1 MPAKAARGA
10 KAKPPGSS
18 KGRTGR
24 RRQEEEGKPEGGR
37 GAGEGKEGAATT
49 LATTAAPASSAL
61 LVREAWAPHF
71 RRLAAES
78 PRGAAAAAADGDLAV
93 LLDDALEDAEGA
105 LLRAGVGSLRIHGG
119 EGGGGGE
126 EGASAS
132 PPPTSARDAAS
143 EALRHFLDCAV
154 ASSSS
159 SDDDEDAEAA
169 AVVRVFRLIA
179 GLAAATG
186 AARPLVD
193 RAVELSGTLLDR
205 VRAGALLF
213 LKQVVVAVT
222 SPRLQQ
228 LGQSR
233 SFLPP
238 CDAAASEDDKNA
250 VLDAI
255 SEALAL
261 ACTDKSKLV
270 RRSAVGACGAL
281 LALDTAEA
289 DVLQSVVWVSQH
301 DPAPANRAA
310 GVRALP
316 VRAETAEVVVARVR
330 DVSPLVRVAAL
341 RRLSTSLGALDPE
354 LCAAIVQSGYTERY
368 ESRPP
373 PPPPF
378 CLRGVHAS
386 SAPAHTRTRSLSPS
400 LST

>member
-10 KAKPPGSS
+10 KSKPPGGS
-18 KGRTGR
+18 KARTGP
-24 RRQEEEGKPEGGR
+24 RRQEEGKPEGGR
-37 GAGEGKEGAATT
+37 GAGEGKEGGATT
-49 LATTAAPASSAL
+49 LATTAAPASSVL

-78 PRGAAAAAADGDLAV
+78 PDGDLAV

-105 LLRAGVGSLRIHGG
+105 LLSAGVGSLRINDGEEGEGGG
-119 EGGGGGE
+119 EGG
-126 EGASAS
+126 APAS
-132 PPPTSARDAAS
+132 PPPSARDAAS

-159 SDDDEDAEAA
+159 DGGDDEDAEEAA
-169 AVVRVFRLIA
+169 TVVRVFRLIA

-222 SPRLQQ
+222 SPRLRQ
-228 LGQSR
+228 LRQSR

-238 CDAAASEDDKNA
+238 GDAAASEDDKNA

-341 RRLSTSLGALDPE
+341 RRLTVSSSLGALDPE

-378 CLRGVHAS
+378 CLRGVPAS
-386 SAPAHTRTRSLSPS
+386 SASAHTRPRALSPS